1 MALTFKLKNC
11 QFILLPSLNEAPIF
25 YIKLQNELNT
35 HKQFLKLSR
44 EGTSEIRVTARG
56 QRGRGEKTHHLTGN
70 LLTFQLL
77 KNVFHRLD

>member
-44 EGTSEIRVTARG
+44 EGTSEIRVLSHPP
-56 QRGRGEKTHHLTGN
+56 KS
-70 LLTFQLL
+70 
-77 KNVFHRLD
+77 